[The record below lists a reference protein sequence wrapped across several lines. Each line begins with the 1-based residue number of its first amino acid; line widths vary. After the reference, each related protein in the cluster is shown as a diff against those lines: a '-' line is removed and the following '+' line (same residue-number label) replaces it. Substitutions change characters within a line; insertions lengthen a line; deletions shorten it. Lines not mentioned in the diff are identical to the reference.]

1 MAIDLWISIHN
12 RCVLKLFSSLNALRD
27 NFGRRLLMLRAR
39 APASELLWHQ
49 GALITNG
56 LWLLAATC
64 SSSSRL
70 KPFFSRPP
78 FSLSFA
84 AQRKKAK
91 VNCNKHN
98 FSISWNVV
106 WLLRSFLHFK
116 LFRAVKFT
124 AMFCS
129 GRLCPIVC
137 AARKKPTVD
146 GAATQDEIEMR
157 QFGMPQVSRR

>member
-1 MAIDLWISIHN
+1 MVYDYWQ
-12 RCVLKLFSSLNALRD
+12 
-27 NFGRRLLMLRAR
+27 LRA
-39 APASELLWHQ
+39 
-49 GALITNG
+49 
-56 LWLLAATC
+56 AAAAGWNH
-64 SSSSRL
+64 
-70 KPFFSRPP
+70 
-78 FSLSFA
+78 FSLGHRFRYHS
-84 AQRKKAK
+84 QCREKKAK

-146 GAATQDEIEMR
+146 GAATRDEIELR
-157 QFGMPQVSRR
+157 QFGMPQVFSLIKTRGLLWWLRGMSHILPIVGNLPPSFDAPDTHTY